1 MDVLTFVEAV
11 NKESEASP
19 AKEGVEKGSTFVK
32 EGGGGKSRKIG
43 KGFVIV
49 GRW

>member
-1 MDVLTFVEAV
+1 MNVLTFVEAV

-32 EGGGGKSRKIG
+32 EGGGGKSRKIR

-49 GRW
+49 GR